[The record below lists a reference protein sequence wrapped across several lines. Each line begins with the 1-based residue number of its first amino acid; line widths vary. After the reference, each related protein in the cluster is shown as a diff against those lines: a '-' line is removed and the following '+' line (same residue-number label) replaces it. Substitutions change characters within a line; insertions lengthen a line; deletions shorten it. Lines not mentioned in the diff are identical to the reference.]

1 MNRVRAVGDRRDAPA
16 RVLRWTARLLP
27 AGRRNWGDAMQ
38 AELAG
43 INAVDDRWR
52 FARGC
57 TLAIARRAALG
68 SFGIA
73 VGAVL
78 VAVLLTARTHY
89 LPLRIGLIAMVAVL
103 GIVVLVGDRAPL
115 FAPPLT
121 SARSC
126 AAVRYGAV
134 LALGWV
140 TIGIVLSFRSG
151 DGSADRASSG
161 VPILTALIALY
172 LIAFLSLT
180 SRALA
185 DSWVLTCGIGLGIAA
200 ALLWLILAL
209 VQPPMPVTTS
219 SAFAVLSVAI
229 LTAAAAGTVRR
240 AAALT
245 ALCAAVVG
253 ASSIVVLHLAAVT
266 YGPGSWVPPNSA
278 ALTPA
283 GRLVQSRAEAGDTYI
298 GLVLVGACAAIAIL
312 ATAIRHHGEPLPPS
326 RRPTTTAPAR

>member
-1 MNRVRAVGDRRDAPA
+1 
-16 RVLRWTARLLP
+16 
-27 AGRRNWGDAMQ
+27 MQ

-43 INAVDDRWR
+43 INAVDDRWQ
-52 FARGC
+52 FTRGC
-57 TLAIARRAALG
+57 TLVIARRAALG

-78 VAVLLTARTHY
+78 VTVLLTARTHFV
-89 LPLRIGLIAMVAVL
+89 PLRIGLIAMVAVL
-103 GIVVLVGDRAPL
+103 SIVALLGDRATL

-140 TIGIVLSFRSG
+140 TIGIVISFRSG
-151 DGSADRASSG
+151 AGSVDRASSG
-161 VPILTALIALY
+161 VPILTTLIALY

-185 DSWVLTCGIGLGIAA
+185 DSWMLTCGIGLGIAA

-209 VQPPMPVTTS
+209 VHPPMPATTS
-219 SAFAVLSVAI
+219 AAFAVLSVAS
-229 LTAAAAGTVRR
+229 LTAAAAGAVRR

-245 ALCAAVVG
+245 ALCTAVVG
-253 ASSIVVLHLAAVT
+253 ALSIVVLHLAAVT
-266 YGPGSWVPPNSA
+266 YGPASWVPPNSA

-283 GRLVQSRAEAGDTYI
+283 ARLVQSRAEAGDNYL
-298 GLVLVGACAAIAIL
+298 GLLLVGALAAIGIL
-312 ATAIRHHGEPLPPS
+312 ASAIRHRRELPVPS
-326 RRPTTTAPAR
+326 THPKTASPTR